1 MISLNWTVE
10 ATLDQVRKGL
20 DLGKKSR
27 SVNPFNEFQAMMKR
41 QSAEL
46 TEKEKSTLSKN
57 NSTNIAAEYHQQKDL
72 PLFDELIES
81 FAQVRETDG
90 NENQTVLERKNSFQ
104 KVFDDFT
111 KKVLSL

>member
-1 MISLNWTVE
+1 
-10 ATLDQVRKGL
+10 
-20 DLGKKSR
+20 
-27 SVNPFNEFQAMMKR
+27 MMKR

-46 TEKEKSTLSKN
+46 TEKEKSTLPKN
-57 NSTNIAAEYHQQKDL
+57 NSTNVAAEYYQQKDL

-81 FAQVRETDG
+81 FAQVQETDG

-104 KVFDDFT
+104 KAFDDFT

>member
-1 MISLNWTVE
+1 
-10 ATLDQVRKGL
+10 
-20 DLGKKSR
+20 
-27 SVNPFNEFQAMMKR
+27 MMKR
-41 QSAEL
+41 QSADL
-46 TEKEKSTLSKN
+46 TEKEKSTLPKN
-57 NSTNIAAEYHQQKDL
+57 NSTNVATEYHQQKDQ

>member
-1 MISLNWTVE
+1 
-10 ATLDQVRKGL
+10 
-20 DLGKKSR
+20 
-27 SVNPFNEFQAMMKR
+27 MKR
-41 QSAEL
+41 QSADL
-46 TEKEKSTLSKN
+46 TEKEKSTLPKN
-57 NSTNIAAEYHQQKDL
+57 NSTNVAAEYYQQKDQ